1 MFSKWFCYF
10 KCKGHQFN
18 TVHPTQLPTPVNS
31 VNHGQS
37 GAPQTL
43 FLSVVPHSL
52 RAHFAN
58 FFLCP
63 QPKEQNP
70 WHSTTRHQLERL
82 PFLFFYL
89 FFSLENHV
97 EMGKILITALF
108 IISVPFRHS
117 PREGVA
123 TCALALTISPT
134 FSQHFSLKMTCLWPF
149 PPSSKRFTQLWNDP

>member
-82 PFLFFYL
+82 PFLFFIFLFGKPRGNGENFNYRTFHYFCAISPFAPGRCGHL
-89 FFSLENHV
+89 CISINDFAHIFPTFFSEND
-97 EMGKILITALF
+97 LF
-108 IISVPFRHS
+108 M
-117 PREGVA
+117 
-123 TCALALTISPT
+123 T
-134 FSQHFSLKMTCLWPF
+134 FSPLI
-149 PPSSKRFTQLWNDP
+149 